1 MENNMN
7 ELNLEDLN
15 KVAGGAGKKRKKTK
29 KKLPVEVFSGKQGE
43 VNAYENLKDFYLDT
57 DDEAEDI
64 AIEFRYISERDNIS
78 ADLPPLNGIF

>member
-29 KKLPVEVFSGKQGE
+29 KKLPVEVFSGTQKEYQKWLE
-43 VNAYENLKDFYLDT
+43 TKDLTPEQKLMKEIDESLQSFVEK
-57 DDEAEDI
+57 DDVKVI
-64 AIEFRYISERDNIS
+64 I
-78 ADLPPLNGIF
+78 PPLNGIL